1 MSNQITD
8 LYSDNV
14 DLENLSVDELVQRL
28 EAMEKNNEQ
37 VKRENQLFES
47 FILRRQ
53 KEDRKTEED
62 MAQKYK
68 QAKQKYGDKMQLS
81 AERKYDI
88 ASGELL
94 TLKHNIDEG
103 RTKSETLL
111 ERLKA
116 ILEGTDISIAEIRK
130 EAFDFGRFLSSA
142 ENGRIGKYDA
152 EKLSKY
158 IFDKALQK
166 EAQIEKLTQKNVTLK
181 VAILKAEAQIKQ
193 KEEMGDDLKFI
204 DFHQMQIAN
213 KKHVKEIEERN
224 RKLIKLKLS
233 SGSTTQMLT
242 KLKKNLSEAEYRAAQ
257 FKKDKQ
263 AKLASLAKK
272 QADIE
277 KTDKATFEIS
287 EKQRE
292 LKQLV
297 QNKKDMPEPL
307 NFVKQRN
314 DCVKEARENQDWKR
328 KIEISEFEAK
338 KARAYRRKYEQNQ
351 QLQQAEFGNQYQ

>member
-1 MSNQITD
+1 M
-8 LYSDNV
+8 
-14 DLENLSVDELVQRL
+14 SVDDLVQRL

-37 VKRENQLFES
+37 IKRENQLFES

-53 KEDRKTEED
+53 KEHRKSEEEI
-62 MAQKYK
+62 AARYK
-68 QAKQKYGDKMQLS
+68 QVKQKYGDKLMLS
-81 AERKYDI
+81 AERKYEI
-88 ASGELL
+88 ASQELT
-94 TLKHNIDEG
+94 TLKLNIDEG

-152 EKLSKY
+152 EKLAKY
-158 IFDKALQK
+158 TWDKALQK

-224 RKLIKLKLS
+224 KKLIKLKLS
-233 SGSTTQMLT
+233 CGSTTQTLT
-242 KLKKNLSEAEYRAAQ
+242 RLKKNLADAEQRAAT

-263 AKLASLAKK
+263 AKLASLKK
-272 QADIE
+272 
-277 KTDKATFEIS
+277 
-287 EKQRE
+287 
-292 LKQLV
+292 
-297 QNKKDMPEPL
+297 
-307 NFVKQRN
+307 
-314 DCVKEARENQDWKR
+314 KE
-328 KIEISEFEAK
+328 
-338 KARAYRRKYEQNQ
+338 
-351 QLQQAEFGNQYQ
+351 

>member
-1 MSNQITD
+1 M
-8 LYSDNV
+8 V
-14 DLENLSVDELVQRL
+14 
-28 EAMEKNNEQ
+28 
-37 VKRENQLFES
+37 
-47 FILRRQ
+47 
-53 KEDRKTEED
+53 
-62 MAQKYK
+62 
-68 QAKQKYGDKMQLS
+68 LS

-88 ASGELL
+88 ASQELS
-94 TLKHNIDEG
+94 TLKLNIDEG

-152 EKLSKY
+152 EKLTKY

-224 RKLIKLKLS
+224 KKLIKLKLS
-233 SGSTTQMLT
+233 CGSTTQMLT
-242 KLKKNLSEAEYRAAQ
+242 KFKKNLADAEAKAAQ
-257 FKKDKQ
+257 FKKDKA
-263 AKLASLAKK
+263 AKLASLKK
-272 QADIE
+272 KEADIE
-277 KTDKATFEIS
+277 ITRAATKLIQER
-287 EKQRE
+287 QRE
-292 LKQLV
+292 LKQMM
-297 QNKKDMPEPL
+297 QQKKDMPEPL
-307 NFVKQRN
+307 TFVVQKN
-314 DCVKEARENQDWKR
+314 DCVKEARENKDWKR
-328 KIEISEFEAK
+328 KIEIAEFEAK
-338 KARAYRRKYEQNQ
+338 KARAILRKVNRMQ
-351 QLQQAEFGNQYQ
+351 QMQQAEFGGYQQM

>member
-1 MSNQITD
+1 MSQQITD
-8 LYSDNV
+8 LYSPEV
-14 DLENLSVDELVQRL
+14 DLESLSVDELVQRL

-37 VKRENQLFES
+37 IKRENQLFES
-47 FILRRQ
+47 YILRRT
-53 KEDRKTEED
+53 KEGGRNEED
-62 MAQKYK
+62 MANKYK
-68 QAKQKYGDKMQLS
+68 QVKQRYGDKMILS
-81 AERKYDI
+81 AEQKYVI
-88 ASGELL
+88 ASAELT

-152 EKLSKY
+152 EKLTKY

-193 KEEMGDDLKFI
+193 KIEMGDDLKFI

-224 RKLIKLKLS
+224 RRLIKLKLS
-233 SGSTTQMLT
+233 AGSTT
-242 KLKKNLSEAEYRAAQ
+242 
-257 FKKDKQ
+257 
-263 AKLASLAKK
+263 
-272 QADIE
+272 
-277 KTDKATFEIS
+277 
-287 EKQRE
+287 
-292 LKQLV
+292 
-297 QNKKDMPEPL
+297 
-307 NFVKQRN
+307 
-314 DCVKEARENQDWKR
+314 
-328 KIEISEFEAK
+328 
-338 KARAYRRKYEQNQ
+338 
-351 QLQQAEFGNQYQ
+351 

>member
-1 MSNQITD
+1 MSQQITD
-8 LYSDNV
+8 LYSDQV
-14 DLENLSVDELVQRL
+14 DLEALSIDELVQRL

-37 VKRENQLFES
+37 IKRENQLFES
-47 FILRRQ
+47 NILRTQ
-53 KEDRKTEED
+53 KEDRKSEED
-62 MAQKYK
+62 MAARYK
-68 QAKQKYGDKMQLS
+68 QIKAKYGDRMVLT
-81 AERKYDI
+81 AERKYEI
-88 ASGELL
+88 ASAELT
-94 TLKHNIDEG
+94 TLKHNIEEG

-152 EKLSKY
+152 EKLTKY

-233 SGSTTQMLT
+233 AGSTTQMLT
-242 KLKKNLSEAEYRAAQ
+242 KLKKALAEAEAKAAQ
-257 FKKDKQ
+257 FKKDRQMK
-263 AKLASLAKK
+263 KNSLQKK

-277 KTDKATFEIS
+277 KTEKAIYDIN

-297 QNKKDMPEPL
+297 MNRKDMPEPL

-314 DCVKEARENQDWKR
+314 DCVKEARENKDWKR
-328 KIEISEFEAK
+328 KIEIAEFEAK
-338 KARAYRRKYEQNQ
+338 KARAIIRKANHMQ
-351 QLQQAEFGNQYQ
+351 QMQQTEFGGQYQ

>member
-1 MSNQITD
+1 MSQQITD
-8 LYSDNV
+8 LYSPEV
-14 DLENLSVDELVQRL
+14 DLESLSVDELVQRL

-37 VKRENQLFES
+37 IKRENQLFES
-47 FILRRQ
+47 YILRRT
-53 KEDRKTEED
+53 KEGGRNEED
-62 MAQKYK
+62 MANKYK
-68 QAKQKYGDKMQLS
+68 QVKQRYGDKMILS
-81 AERKYDI
+81 AEQKYVI
-88 ASGELL
+88 ASAELT

-152 EKLSKY
+152 EKLTKY

-193 KEEMGDDLKFI
+193 KIEMDDDLKFI

-224 RKLIKLKLS
+224 RRLIKLKLS
-233 SGSTTQMLT
+233 AGSTTQMLT
-242 KLKKNLSEAEYRAAQ
+242 KLKKALSESEQKAASA
-257 FKKDKQ
+257 KKDKLT
-263 AKLASLAKK
+263 KLASLQKK

-277 KTDKATFEIS
+277 KTNQAIYDIN
-287 EKQRE
+287 EKGRE
-292 LKQLV
+292 LK
-297 QNKKDMPEPL
+297 
-307 NFVKQRN
+307 
-314 DCVKEARENQDWKR
+314 
-328 KIEISEFEAK
+328 
-338 KARAYRRKYEQNQ
+338 
-351 QLQQAEFGNQYQ
+351 